1 MPIDTNGSSLR
12 VVTNFGGEFV
22 DNEDRVYQD
31 ALYGRNQQRGEKE
44 TALKPLPLAKMPA
57 PPPPKIKKIRS
68 DKTKADKALDEANSK
83 DLRNR
88 NITNQPQTDS
98 Q

>member
-12 VVTNFGGEFV
+12 VTTNVGGEIV
-22 DNEDRVYQD
+22 ENEDQEYQRY
-31 ALYGRNQQRGEKE
+31 LYGRNQQREKKE

-68 DKTKADKALDEANSK
+68 DKTKADKALDKANSK

-88 NITNQPQTDS
+88 NITNQPTDN